1 MLQCRYPYFFTPIFM
16 SMSLNRVQLI
26 GNVTK
31 DPEVRQIPGGVTV
44 ATFSLATNYT
54 WKDQSGQKQD
64 KAEFH
69 NLVAWRKLGE
79 IVAQYVKKGSKV
91 FAEGRIQTREWEGQD
106 GAKRYKTEIILD
118 NMIMLD
124 KKGNATGSYG
134 DSASSAG
141 ESDREHSSVR
151 SSSSVPASASGADI
165 EDSISIED
173 LPF

>member
-1 MLQCRYPYFFTPIFM
+1 M

-31 DPEVRQIPGGVTV
+31 DPDVKQIPGGTTV
-44 ATFSLATNYT
+44 ATFSIATNYT
-54 WKDQSGQKQD
+54 WKDQAGQKQD

-79 IVAQYVKKGSKV
+79 IVSQYVKKGSKV
-91 FAEGRIQTREWEGQD
+91 FVEGRIQTREWEGQD

-124 KKGNATGSYG
+124 KKGGMT
-134 DSASSAG
+134 G
-141 ESDREHSSVR
+141 ESYSDSGSSEEASNDREHSSVR
-151 SSSSVPASASGADI
+151 ASAPAKADI
-165 EDSISIED
+165 EESINIED

>member
-1 MLQCRYPYFFTPIFM
+1 M

-31 DPEVRQIPGGVTV
+31 DPEVRQIPGGTTV
-44 ATFSLATNYT
+44 ATFSVATNFS
-54 WKDQSGQKQD
+54 WKDQSGQRQD

-79 IVAQYVKKGSKV
+79 ICAQYVRKGSKIFV
-91 FAEGRIQTREWEGQD
+91 EGRIQSREWEGQD
-106 GAKRYKTEIILD
+106 GVKRYRTEIILD

-124 KKGNATGSYG
+124 KKGAPMEGGNF
-134 DSASSAG
+134 SSSSEDAG
-141 ESDREHSSVR
+141 EREHSAIK
-151 SSSSVPASASGADI
+151 PSAGAATDM
-165 EDSISIED
+165 EEEISIED

>member
-1 MLQCRYPYFFTPIFM
+1 M

-31 DPEVRQIPGGVTV
+31 DPDVKQIPGGTTV
-44 ATFSLATNYT
+44 ATFSIATNYT
-54 WKDQSGQKQD
+54 WKDQAGQKQD

-91 FAEGRIQTREWEGQD
+91 FVEGRIQTREWEGQD

-124 KKGNATGSYG
+124 KKGGMT
-134 DSASSAG
+134 G
-141 ESDREHSSVR
+141 ESYSDSGSSEESSNDRSHGSVR
-151 SSSSVPASASGADI
+151 ASAPATADI
-165 EDSISIED
+165 EESINIED

>member
-1 MLQCRYPYFFTPIFM
+1 M

-31 DPEVRQIPGGVTV
+31 DPDVKQIPGGTTV
-44 ATFSLATNYT
+44 ATFSIATNYT
-54 WKDQSGQKQD
+54 WKDQAGQKQD

-79 IVAQYVKKGSKV
+79 IVSQYVKKGSKV
-91 FAEGRIQTREWEGQD
+91 FVEGRIQTREWEGQD

-124 KKGNATGSYG
+124 KKGGMT
-134 DSASSAG
+134 G
-141 ESDREHSSVR
+141 ESYSDSGSSEESSSDRGHSSVR
-151 SSSSVPASASGADI
+151 ASAPATADI
-165 EDSISIED
+165 EESINIED